1 MELLS
6 SVTKTPIRYS
16 PNHAELLML
25 LMHNIN
31 LLIISVS
38 IYIAEV
44 QKNSN
49 FVKYE
54 ANFTCALYKKPG
66 NPWKIYYF
74 QTSKTDMHIQPSVLK
89 KKNLMYFRLWRWMLV
104 HRLYFRFQQR
114 NISIKN

>member
-44 QKNSN
+44 QKKSN

-54 ANFTCALYKKPG
+54 ANCTCALYKKPG
-66 NPWKIYYF
+66 NIKRCCNDLNNLKSLEDLLFPNKQNRHAHPTI
-74 QTSKTDMHIQPSVLK
+74 SSK
-89 KKNLMYFRLWRWMLV
+89 KKLNVL
-104 HRLYFRFQQR
+104 
-114 NISIKN
+114 